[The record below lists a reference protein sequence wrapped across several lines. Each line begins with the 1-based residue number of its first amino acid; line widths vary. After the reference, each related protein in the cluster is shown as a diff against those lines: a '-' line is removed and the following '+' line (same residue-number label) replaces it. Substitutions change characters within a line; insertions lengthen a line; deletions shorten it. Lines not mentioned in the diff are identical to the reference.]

1 MNPANDT
8 NWITKFNIHVTSNSN
23 KVFGNGRHQL
33 EVSVS
38 VTPKAGVEISDE
50 QLDSIRLVTLDD
62 DGAYQELDGEL
73 HVSKERDKRFEYY
86 ADTGGAPRALLAA
99 NSRRRRFYVSST
111 RSGGSLDVVYAAIS
125 KDEETQYVS
134 NTSKFN
140 TSITLETLTP
150 LRLTRDDFAFEAE
163 DNHFQEIGTTEW
175 NYDIN
180 QLFIKGRGLRL
191 ADAIPYGPRSGEA
204 YFQKVID
211 EDTGWDFDGLGPTIS
226 RSFTHIGY
234 EVSDQREFPVPK
246 AVLSVNRVPHSMVF
260 VRIFTYGTV
269 YLAGVAT
276 TESRW
281 GLLDQYGNEHRI
293 KMTQRNNGQYIDF
306 VMVD

>member
-73 HVSKERDKRFEYY
+73 HMSKERDKRFEYY
-86 ADTGGAPRALLAA
+86 ADTGGAPQALLAA

-111 RSGGSLDVVYAAIS
+111 RSGGSLDVIYAAIS

-150 LRLTRDDFAFEAE
+150 LRLTREDMTLSVE
-163 DNHFQEIGTTEW
+163 DNYEHTVNATDW
-175 NYDIN
+175 DYDVYQMYPN
-180 QLFIKGRGLRL
+180 SRHLKWV
-191 ADAIPYGPRSGEA
+191 ASIPYGPGSGIP
-204 YFQKVID
+204 YYQTTV
-211 EDTGWDFDGLGPTIS
+211 EDNGFFADGEPKS
-226 RSFTHIGY
+226 YTHLAF
-234 EVSDQREFPVPK
+234 EVSTRRRFK
-246 AVLSVNRVPHSMVF
+246 APTTDISVNRRPGSMVF
-260 VRIFTYGTV
+260 IRIKTFGPVTLTGAQNRT
-269 YLAGVAT
+269 
-276 TESRW
+276 SRW
-281 GLLDQYGNEHRI
+281 GLLDQYGNEQQI
-293 KMTQRNNGQYIDF
+293 EMTQTSDGNLIDF
-306 VMVD
+306 IVI